1 MKITDLA
8 ARQKTAPEY
17 ETIDVT
23 PERAN
28 EWLRLNRHNR
38 QIRKSKVQHYAEI
51 MLKNDWAQEHPDPI
65 IFDTN
70 GVMING
76 QHRLLAI
83 VQSQKTQRMRVLR
96 NVPPEMAHVID
107 KGVVRDT
114 ADSVQIRL
122 RDDSIPKAA
131 VSMWRRV
138 IAGMWLAQARDL
150 PYYDHEVA
158 DLFKKYKDDIMTA
171 YSLFKDT
178 KKGIS
183 RIGVKAAV
191 TRAWIALPDKH
202 ERIQEFVNVLYTG
215 HYTTLEADVAAMA
228 LRDALL
234 TGNNKGQKRD
244 FEIFAKA
251 ENALDYFLKRKSI
264 KKAVPANQEKFPLDE
279 DKYLK

>member
-1 MKITDLA
+1 MKVTELQ
-8 ARQKTAPEY
+8 ARQKTAAEY
-17 ETIDVT
+17 ETVDVT
-23 PERAN
+23 PDKAN

-38 QIRKSKVQHYAEI
+38 QIRKSKVQHYADI
-51 MLKNDWAQEHPDPI
+51 MLKGDWKDEHPDPI

-70 GVMING
+70 GVLING

-83 VQSQKTQRMRVLR
+83 IQSQKTQRMRVLR
-96 NVPPEMAHVID
+96 GVSPDMAHVID

-131 VSMWRRV
+131 VSMWRRC

-150 PYYDHEVA
+150 PYYDHEIA
-158 DLFKKYKDDIMTA
+158 DLFKKYRDSIMEA
-171 YSLFKDT
+171 YYLFKDT

-191 TRAWIALPDKH
+191 TRAWIALPEQH
-202 ERIQEFVNVLYTG
+202 ERIQEFVTVLYTG
-215 HYTTLEADVAAMA
+215 HYTILDADVAAMA

-234 TGNNKGQKRD
+234 MGNSKGQKRD

-251 ENALDYFLKRKSI
+251 ENALDYFLKRKMLR
-264 KKAVPANQEKFPLDE
+264 KAVPANQEKFPLDE